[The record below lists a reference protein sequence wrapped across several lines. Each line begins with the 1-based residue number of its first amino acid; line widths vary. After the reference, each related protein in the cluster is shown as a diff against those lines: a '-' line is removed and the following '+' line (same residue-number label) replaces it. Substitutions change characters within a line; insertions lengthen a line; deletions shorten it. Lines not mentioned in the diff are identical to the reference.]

1 MKDKLEKLMQNSYF
15 NYKGQIHKLRKEIE
29 NKDGVI
35 GKLLAE
41 THGTEYVHV
50 FSETKTSLWGLCNYR
65 EVPCKTEFLSK
76 WIVGR
81 IQFLLASN
89 WEDMAGKKT
98 GPHCWSQFN
107 SISPGTGPLEKSY
120 AKPDKICYKCKS
132 VKVFEILYL
141 LATLDEKNDEHLIE
155 TACKIL

>member
-29 NKDGVI
+29 KKDGI
-35 GKLLAE
+35 ISKILAE

-50 FSETKTSLWGLCNYR
+50 LSETKTSLWGLCNYR
-65 EVPCKTEFLSK
+65 EVPCKTELLSK

-89 WEDMAGKKT
+89 WEDMAGKKN
-98 GPHCWSQFN
+98 CWSQFN
-107 SISPGTGPLEKSY
+107 STSPGTGPLERSY

-132 VKVFEILYL
+132 AKVLEILYL
-141 LATLDEKNDEHLIE
+141 VAKLDEENDEHLFE
-155 TACKIL
+155 TAYKIL

>member
-1 MKDKLEKLMQNSYF
+1 M
-15 NYKGQIHKLRKEIE
+15 RKEIE

-41 THGTEYVHV
+41 AHGTEYVHV

-65 EVPCKTEFLSK
+65 EVPCKTELLSK
-76 WIVGR
+76 WIVVR

-89 WEDMAGKKT
+89 WEDKAGKKT
-98 GPHCWSQFN
+98 GPHFWSQFN

-132 VKVFEILYL
+132 AKV
-141 LATLDEKNDEHLIE
+141 LAQH
-155 TACKIL
+155 